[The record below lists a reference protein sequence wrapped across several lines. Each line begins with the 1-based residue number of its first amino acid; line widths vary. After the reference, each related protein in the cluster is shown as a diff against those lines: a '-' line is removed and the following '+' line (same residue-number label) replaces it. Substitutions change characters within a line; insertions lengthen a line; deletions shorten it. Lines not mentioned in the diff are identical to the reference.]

1 MVSFVVLRHP
11 VTTTCKAK
19 ATFMNDAGQV
29 WNIAPESIRNAKPLL
44 AAKKAIKT
52 LVVSCVLISV

>member
-19 ATFMNDAGQV
+19 ATFMNDAAQV
-29 WNIAPESIRNAKPLL
+29 WNIAPESIRNAKTLW

-52 LVVSCVLISV
+52 FCKHCLCERQ